1 MNSRPSPNSPDGASS
16 DVPVSAPIGESAA
29 PQSNVVWGLSRN
41 DRWFWGILLIVIL
54 GLLTVD
60 AWRRGNAA
68 IRPLV
73 VLADLPPEEFF
84 AVEVN
89 SASWVEWAQL
99 EGLGETLARRIVED
113 RDERGPFQSPDDLL
127 RVRGIG
133 RRTLDRIRPFL
144 VGFPTETLA
153 PAESETEADSP

>member
-1 MNSRPSPNSPDGASS
+1 
-16 DVPVSAPIGESAA
+16 
-29 PQSNVVWGLSRN
+29 
-41 DRWFWGILLIVIL
+41 LLIVIL

-60 AWRRGNAA
+60 AWRRGNGA

-113 RDERGPFQSPDDLL
+113 RDEHGPFQAPDDLL

-133 RRTLDRIRPFL
+133 QRTLNRIRPFL
-144 VGFPTETLA
+144 VGFP
-153 PAESETEADSP
+153 SETPTALDSQMEADSP